1 MSSSKTTALADLSA
15 AGVAVWLDDLS
26 RERLRTGNLDKLVKD
41 KHVVGVTTNPSIFQ
55 KALSEGDAYDE
66 QIRDLA
72 LRGTD
77 VGEAVR
83 ALTTYDVRWACD
95 VLRGPYDA
103 SDGVDGRV
111 SIEVD
116 PRIAHDCN
124 RTVAEAK
131 ALWWLVD
138 RPNLFIKI
146 PATLEGLPAI
156 SQTLAEGISVNVTL
170 IFSLDRYDKVME
182 AFLAGLEQAKKNG
195 HDLSKLGSVASFFV
209 SRVDT
214 EIDKRLEKS
223 GGPAEVRGKA
233 GIANARLAYQHY
245 EEVFGSD
252 RWKALA
258 KAGAKPQRPLW
269 ASTGVKDPAYD
280 DTQYVV
286 ELVAPGTVNTM
297 PEATLEAVAD
307 HGVIRGD
314 TITPNYAVAQKVLD
328 DLAAA
333 GIDYDDVVE
342 LLEVEG
348 VQKFEDAWNE
358 LIESVTA
365 NLEKAGADVGRDGG
379 TSPAGGGPAAASRV
393 GSA

>member
-1 MSSSKTTALADLSA
+1 MSDALTQLSE
-15 AGVAVWLDDLS
+15 AGVSIWLDDLS
-26 RERLRTGNLDKLVKD
+26 RERLRSGNLAQLVKD
-41 KHVVGVTTNPSIFQ
+41 KHIVGVTTNPSIFQ
-55 KALSEGDAYDE
+55 KAMSEGDAYDE
-66 QIRDLA
+66 QLRDLA

-83 ALTTYDVRWACD
+83 NLQAYDVRWGCD
-95 VLRGPYDA
+95 VLRPVYDKT
-103 SDGVDGRV
+103 DGVDGRV
-111 SIEVD
+111 SYEVD
-116 PRIAHDCN
+116 PRIAHDTD

-138 RPNLFIKI
+138 RPNLYIKI
-146 PATLEGLPAI
+146 PATLAGLPAI
-156 SQTLAEGISVNVTL
+156 TQTLAAGVSVNVTL
-170 IFSLDRYDKVME
+170 IFSLERYDAVME
-182 AFLAGLEQAKKNG
+182 AFLDGMEQAKANG
-195 HDLSKLGSVASFFV
+195 HDLSRMGSVASFFV

-214 EIDKRLEKS
+214 EIDKRLEKD
-223 GGPAEVRGKA
+223 GGPKELRGLA
-233 GIANARLAYQHY
+233 AIANARLAYEHY
-245 EEVFGSD
+245 EKVFSSD
-252 RWKALA
+252 RWKALE

-286 ELVAPGTVNTM
+286 ELVARGTVNTM
-297 PEATLEAVAD
+297 PEPTLDAVAD

-314 TITPNYAVAQKVLD
+314 TVTMTYADAQKVLD
-328 DLAAA
+328 DLKAA

-342 LLEVEG
+342 VLEVEG

-365 NLEKAGADVGRDGG
+365 NLEKAGASVGSDGG
-379 TSPAGGGPAAASRV
+379 ASPAGSGPAAASRE